1 MCGHTPHSELILDL
15 FKTFCFYSFCLHFK
29 TLLTL
34 LNFLSLN
41 FYFKF
46 VTFSLRLFLH
56 PLSFGSSFFSPFI
69 IYPDPFLFL
78 SVHLLICFS
87 CGSTGEWWLWWW
99 WVLKEAGPVAPDTP
113 RGKLFP
119 GRLHQESPLPHM
131 LTKRSVQPN
140 LHSSKGSHYLGL

>member
-46 VTFSLRLFLH
+46 VTFPLRLFLH

-69 IYPDPFLFL
+69 IFPLCAVAHLFFMWL
-78 SVHLLICFS
+78 YRRVVVVVVVGFEGSWPCSSRHSTRKAFS
-87 CGSTGEWWLWWW
+87 REAASGEPST
-99 WVLKEAGPVAPDTP
+99 
-113 RGKLFP
+113 
-119 GRLHQESPLPHM
+119 PHADQT
-131 LTKRSVQPN
+131 LCATKPSQ
-140 LHSSKGSHYLGL
+140 